1 MRARA
6 GAPPRPAA
14 GCAVLENPLSR
25 RRRSADAAASL
36 RDSLVRALLHF
47 AAGPPSVRNAL
58 CLALAALAAHL
69 PGPAWPAGGAL
80 PALAQRLASE
90 PPERA
95 VPCLLELLTGARWLS
110 SLAPSDQSR

>member
-1 MRARA
+1 MRACA
-6 GAPPRPAA
+6 GAPRCAA
-14 GCAVLENPLSR
+14 ARCGVLENPPDVR
-25 RRRSADAAASL
+25 RAADAAASL

-95 VPCLLELLTGARWLS
+95 VPCLLELLTGARRLR
-110 SLAPSDQSR
+110 SLGPSRR